1 MMLKTSKLYRIFLY
15 KLIKVNLLPNS
26 LFGDYSTPTAKNS
39 KGLCVKRNLSLG
51 EIMVN
56 VIRRLSNHR

>member
-1 MMLKTSKLYRIFLY
+1 MLKTSKLYRIFLY

-39 KGLCVKRNLSLG
+39 KVPCQKKP
-51 EIMVN
+51 EF
-56 VIRRLSNHR
+56 RRHYGKC

>member
-1 MMLKTSKLYRIFLY
+1 MLKTSNLCRIFLY

-39 KGLCVKRNLSLG
+39 KGPSAKRNLSLG
-51 EIMVN
+51 DIMVN
-56 VIRRLSNHR
+56 VSHRITS